1 MSEQTKTLYPQAKP
15 FTVEEAETFLAQSLI
30 AKLGTHNEDGT
41 IHIAPLWFKYQD
53 GDFLFGTQ
61 KITRKIE
68 NITFDYTK
76 GVGI

>member
-41 IHIAPLWFKYQD
+41 IHIAPLWFKY
-53 GDFLFGTQ
+53 
-61 KITRKIE
+61 
-68 NITFDYTK
+68 
-76 GVGI
+76 